1 MISQQRSCSY
11 QILLYSLTEVN
22 WRYRSFHLSTVFTT
36 YSLHWHSWWQSTSKN
51 DDKRPLWKKA
61 LVKINKGMQVKTTE
75 IFNLCCMPWVKNL
88 PHVHLKIHDSFN
100 YWATLKKC
108 HGFIYSTFLHMLKR
122 NQVTWWK
129 NDFEISPQSQDFCK
143 QYALGENSHRGK
155 KKVQNKSH
163 E

>member
-1 MISQQRSCSY
+1 
-11 QILLYSLTEVN
+11 
-22 WRYRSFHLSTVFTT
+22 
-36 YSLHWHSWWQSTSKN
+36 
-51 DDKRPLWKKA
+51 
-61 LVKINKGMQVKTTE
+61 MQVKTTE

-155 KKVQNKSH
+155 KKFKTKVMSKFSARAYTVKVPVRKSH
-163 E
+163 GWFLTCECSVSFPLWKCVWIFTHKVQEERFLVTYNEG